1 VDATRE
7 SHIYQV
13 ENETQFIRNGDSSF
27 WRNFDLDKMNESHY
41 HA

>member
-13 ENETQFIRNGDSSF
+13 ENETQFIRNGWF
-27 WRNFDLDKMNESHY
+27 QL
-41 HA
+41 